1 MKIIKVPI
9 EYILVSH
16 DDPYYRI
23 TLTDEEYEEYSK
35 LEDVDKQLYL
45 EQNADLYYGYID
57 NMLEL
62 GSVLFEDTDIVD
74 LNP

>member
-9 EYILVSH
+9 EYITVSY

-45 EQNADLYYGYID
+45 ERGANLYYGYTD
-57 NMLEL
+57 SVLEL

>member
-35 LEDVDKQLYL
+35 LEDVDKQL
-45 EQNADLYYGYID
+45 
-57 NMLEL
+57 
-62 GSVLFEDTDIVD
+62 
-74 LNP
+74 

>member
-9 EYILVSH
+9 EYITVSY

-45 EQNADLYYGYID
+45 EHNANLYYGHTD
-57 NMLEL
+57 NILEL